1 MSHAETPHASGWPG
15 FVAAHAQ
22 GAVLEATV
30 VEIVPF
36 GAFLEVAPGVHGLL
50 HKTEWSAEPQV
61 GATLTVRI
69 LDIDTEKQRVA
80 LAHAE

>member
-1 MSHAETPHASGWPG
+1 MSHSESPQRGWPE
-15 FVAAHAQ
+15 FVAAHAR
-22 GAVLEATV
+22 GGVLDATV
-30 VEIVPF
+30 VQIVPF
-36 GAFLEVAPGVHGLL
+36 GAFLEVAPGIHGLL
-50 HKTEWSAEPQV
+50 HRTEWSTEPQV

>member
-1 MSHAETPHASGWPG
+1 MSPSETPQQRGWPD

-22 GAVLEATV
+22 GRVLEATV

-36 GAFLEVAPGVHGLL
+36 GAFLEVAPGIHGLL
-50 HKTEWSAEPQV
+50 HRTEWSTEPQI

-69 LDIDTEKQRVA
+69 LDIDTERQRVA

>member
-1 MSHAETPHASGWPG
+1 MSPSETPQQRGWPD

-22 GAVLEATV
+22 GGVLEATV

-36 GAFLEVAPGVHGLL
+36 GAFLEVAPGIHGLL
-50 HKTEWSAEPQV
+50 HRTEWSTEPQI

-69 LDIDTEKQRVA
+69 LDIDTERQRVA